1 VRTAAPVEE
10 TKEMAMA
17 TATMVP
23 GRGERFGLVAAR
35 VIAAGLFSL
44 LMLNLMAVAVRAEPS
59 PGSYQNG
66 FTNACRDHGG
76 TPKRVRTRVVK
87 CTLTDGTTITCD
99 FNVNPP
105 SCTTT
110 PPARQDVDGGVV
122 ADLDDA
128 VLTDAG
134 LEPSAPD
141 SPTEAVAASSG
152 NIIFVVD
159 DEER

>member
-1 VRTAAPVEE
+1 MTTTAVLR
-10 TKEMAMA
+10 
-17 TATMVP
+17 
-23 GRGERFGLVAAR
+23 RGERFGLVAAR

-66 FTNACRDHGG
+66 FTDACRDHGG

-87 CTLTDGTTITCD
+87 CTLSDGTTITCD

-105 SCTTT
+105 DCKTK
-110 PPARQDVDGGVV
+110 PATLQGAGGGAV

-134 LEPSAPD
+134 LEPTAPD
-141 SPTEAVAASSG
+141 SRTTAVAASSG
-152 NIIFVVD
+152 SIIFVVD